1 MEATKLIN
9 AFIQVCHNCPE
20 VFDRT
25 GAIAGLESMLK
36 EIDKIKQ
43 ESAEVVAE
51 RIEKLCDG
59 YSDLADAINANR
71 KPKPKKA
78 DDKSVA
84 KTLDNRFT
92 ELSKVLQEIVNQ
104 SQGNG

>member
-9 AFIQVCHNCPE
+9 AFLQVCHNRPE

-25 GAIAGLESMLK
+25 GAIAGLESMLG
-36 EIDKIKQ
+36 ELDKIKQ
-43 ESAEVVAE
+43 ESAEDIAE
-51 RIEKLCDG
+51 RIKKLCDE
-59 YSDLADAINANR
+59 YPDLAEAINANR

-78 DDKSVA
+78 DDKSVD

-104 SQGNG
+104 SQHG